1 MNKAL
6 LWITLANMF
15 IACGK
20 SDDTKR
26 LKSYLSAWGHDI
38 RNFTI
43 ICFVPADGCVS
54 CINPFLDYSKDSE
67 DCYLLVL
74 NSIYKKSISYTIA
87 AKGLDSNRALG
98 DSKNEAIKRGLG
110 DFTYPVVYF
119 IKDGSV
125 ARVENT
131 STVPDKTVLFS
142 EMNRFLNYCK
152 CTSRR

>member
-1 MNKAL
+1 MNKTL
-6 LWITLANMF
+6 LCTTLAIMF
-15 IACGK
+15 IACGE

-38 RNFTI
+38 SNFTI
-43 ICFVPADGCVS
+43 VCFVPVDGCVS

-74 NSIYKKSISYTIA
+74 NSIYEKSIRYTIA
-87 AKGLDSNRALG
+87 AKGLDIKRVLG
-98 DSKNEAIKRGLG
+98 DAKNDAIKHGLG

-119 IKDGSV
+119 VKDGSV
-125 ARVENT
+125 TRVENT
-131 STVPDKTVLFS
+131 STVPDKAVLFS